1 MGLDVY
7 VSKSEVLERNRE
19 KGETIIKETEV
30 FHGYGWEF
38 GQFLQDSFGLE
49 NCKPEVIYDFEEV
62 CGILKNKLEELNSDN
77 ENDEDSY
84 KELVTELLTALEKG
98 SKESGV
104 EYEWLLGW

>member
-7 VSKSEVLERNRE
+7 VSKTEVLERNSE
-19 KGETIIKETEV
+19 KGERIIKETAV

-49 NCKPEVIYDFEEV
+49 NCKPEVIEDFEEV
-62 CGILKNKLEELNSDN
+62 CETLKNKLNELNSDN
-77 ENDEDSY
+77 EDSY
-84 KELVTELLTALEKG
+84 KELVKELLTALEKG
-98 SKESGV
+98 SKEDGV

>member
-7 VSKSEVLERNRE
+7 VSKTEVLERNHE
-19 KGETIIKETEV
+19 KGERIIKETDV

-49 NCKPEVIYDFEEV
+49 NCKPEIIEDFEEV
-62 CGILKNKLEELNSDN
+62 CKTLKNKLEELNSDN
-77 ENDEDSY
+77 EDSY
-84 KELVTELLTALEKG
+84 KELVKELLTALEKG
-98 SKESGV
+98 SKEDGV